1 MNDGHTRID
10 EMLSHQKIQNDFL
23 HTLIN
28 LRVEHLDEVK
38 SHEFDE
44 IDKEEY
50 IDISV
55 NCIDYT
61 YCDNSE
67 IGVIHEQGR
76 TNKESTPI
84 LGLSNEVHR
93 DNEELIITQINHKK
107 MEKFDYP

>member
-1 MNDGHTRID
+1 MDK
-10 EMLSHQKIQNDFL
+10 KIQNDFL
-23 HTLIN
+23 QTLIN

-93 DNEELIITQINHKK
+93 DNEELIITQIKHKK
-107 MEKFDYP
+107 MEKFDYPWFLTMRSMSHQQ